1 MILTTTYGVVKYT
14 AMYLERLELQG
25 FKSFANRTGLEFL
38 GPKAGSKGITA
49 IVGPNGS
56 GKSNVAD
63 GIRWVLGEQSMKLL
77 RGKKSEDV
85 IFTGSAK
92 RARSGFAEVAML
104 LNNEDRFTAV
114 DFPEI
119 LITRRL
125 YRDGQSEYLLNK
137 KKVRLADIQL
147 LLAQA
152 SFGER
157 HYSVIGQGMIEGLLQ
172 LTPEERREFF
182 EEASGVKSLE
192 LKKGQALAKL
202 ELTEINLRQAE
213 ALLKEIEPRQRSL
226 ARQVKKL
233 EERSNLEAELHG
245 LQHTYY
251 SSLWRA
257 LSFELGAAR
266 DRQKSVEERWKKKKE
281 EVTAI
286 EKDLGTL
293 EHQETRS
300 EQFLKMQKE
309 YQSLLD
315 QRNALREKEFD
326 IRTLL
331 ERSKGAAVVT
341 LPVATIIQELRGI
354 REEAGRGGLI
364 ERVIERIEILIGRL
378 EQPTTGG
385 ADPKLAKDLQRT
397 VADLTGV
404 GKKLADLQAR
414 IEESSKE
421 EAGRKSSFFEAQR
434 RLQSKQEELY
444 AIDREFSET
453 RVEVAKLETRREG
466 LEHEMVNELKERIER
481 VKQESA
487 RREPPA
493 PTSAGPLSP
502 ENSLARIQKL
512 KYQLELIGGIDPEI
526 MREFSETNERYQAL
540 KTESEDLRKSITDLE
555 QVIREL
561 NRAIETQFTETFQK
575 IRENFE
581 RYFKILFGGGSA
593 KLERK
598 KIEAER
604 APLEASA
611 EADVEQEETQPETL
625 AEKFAASSY
634 EIEIT
639 ASPPGKRIKSINV
652 LSGGERALTAI
663 ALISAIIAVNPSP
676 FVVLDEVDAAL
687 DESNSIRF
695 SEIIRELSSKSQ
707 FIVITHNRYTMEHA
721 STLYGVTMRDDGTSQ
736 LLSVKLDE
744 MIK

>member
-1 MILTTTYGVVKYT
+1 MVKYT
-14 AMYLERLELQG
+14 TMYLQRLELQG

-38 GPKAGSKGITA
+38 GPRSGSKGITA

-77 RGKKSEDV
+77 RGRKSEDV
-85 IFTGSAK
+85 IFSGSTR
-92 RARSGFAEVAML
+92 RARSGFSEVTML
-104 LNNEDRFTAV
+104 LNNEDHTADI

-137 KKVRLADIQL
+137 KRVRLADIQL

-192 LKKGQALAKL
+192 LKKGQALSKL
-202 ELTEINLRQAE
+202 ELTETNLRQAE

-245 LQHTYY
+245 LQHAYY
-251 SSLWRA
+251 SSLWRD
-257 LSFELGAAR
+257 LSTHLATAAKH
-266 DRQKSVEERWKKKKE
+266 QITIEEKWKAKRA
-281 EVTAI
+281 EVAAI
-286 EKDLGTL
+286 ESELKTL
-293 EHQETRS
+293 ERQETRS
-300 EQFLKMQKE
+300 EQFLKMQRE
-309 YQSLLD
+309 YQALLD
-315 QRNALREKEFD
+315 ERTALREREFD
-326 IRTLL
+326 IRTRL
-331 ERSKGAAVVT
+331 ERSKGASVAT

-354 REEAGRGGLI
+354 REEATKGI
-364 ERVIERIEILIGRL
+364 VAKIIERIEILIGRL
-378 EQPTTGG
+378 EQPTKGG
-385 ADPKLAKDLQRT
+385 ADPKLAKDLEKT
-397 VADLTGV
+397 VADLTEV

-414 IEESSKE
+414 IEASGKE
-421 EAGRKSSFFEAQR
+421 EAGRKSAFFEAQR

-444 AIDREFSET
+444 VIDRELSEAK
-453 RVEVAKLETRREG
+453 VEVAKLETRREG
-466 LEHEMVNELKERIER
+466 LEHEMANELKERVER
-481 VKQESA
+481 VKQEAA
-487 RREPPA
+487 RREPAA
-493 PTSAGPLSP
+493 PTAHGPLSP
-502 ENSLARIQKL
+502 EDSSARIQKL
-512 KYQLELIGGIDPEI
+512 KYQLELIGGIDPEV
-526 MREFSETNERYQAL
+526 MKEFGETNERYLHL
-540 KTESEDLRKSITDLE
+540 KTESEDLRKSIMHLE
-555 QVIREL
+555 QVIVEL
-561 NRAIETQFTETFQK
+561 NRTIDTRFTETFQK
-575 IRENFE
+575 IRDNFE
-581 RYFKILFGGGSA
+581 RYFKILFGGGQA
-593 KLERK
+593 KLERR
-598 KIEAER
+598 KIEVMHTPGDESDGES
-604 APLEASA
+604 LE
-611 EADVEQEETQPETL
+611 QPVTKELTL
-625 AEKFAASSY
+625 AEKFAAASY
-634 EIEIT
+634 EIEIS
-639 ASPPGKRIKSINV
+639 ASPPGKRIKSITT

-687 DESNSIRF
+687 DENNSIRF

-721 STLYGVTMRDDGTSQ
+721 STLYGVTMKDDGTSQ

-744 MIK
+744 IAQ